1 MWLFIKRGH
10 NMLSRKVNVVG
21 IIDTLL
27 ISVKLKCYAQNIKTI
42 TIYLFHLNIVVS
54 FSYIKKKS
62 SIFLWNTDT

>member
-1 MWLFIKRGH
+1 
-10 NMLSRKVNVVG
+10 MLSRKVNVVG

-27 ISVKLKCYAQNIKTI
+27 ISLKLKCYAQSIKTI

-62 SIFLWNTDT
+62 NIFLSNTDT